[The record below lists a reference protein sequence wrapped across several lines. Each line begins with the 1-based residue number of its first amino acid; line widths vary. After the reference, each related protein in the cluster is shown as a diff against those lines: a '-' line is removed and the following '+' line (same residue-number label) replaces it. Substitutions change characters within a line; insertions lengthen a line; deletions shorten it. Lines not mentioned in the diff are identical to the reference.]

1 LSIFVCPPVFS
12 NVDFSPEYPFF
23 PTCAESKINIFLL
36 IYQIRTTTGTKY
48 YKCRGTAYNSES
60 FEFIPG
66 FNQGSCFPLSVFDV
80 QYLFIVCVRVFY
92 FFFFFGCC
100 HGFIF
105 IYWFIDFDH
114 VLVSSDLNKRTYVM
128 SIWSQYLLITNI
140 QAQLNI
146 SPSDKI

>member
-60 FEFIPG
+60 FEFSMFSICLLYV
-66 FNQGSCFPLSVFDV
+66 FVFFISSFFLVVVMVSFLS
-80 QYLFIVCVRVFY
+80 
-92 FFFFFGCC
+92 
-100 HGFIF
+100 
-105 IYWFIDFDH
+105 ID
-114 VLVSSDLNKRTYVM
+114 LLT
-128 SIWSQYLLITNI
+128 LITSWYP
-140 QAQLNI
+140 LT
-146 SPSDKI
+146 